1 MASGDGDDEE
11 GEDATR
17 EEGRWEM
24 QGSELEEEEAAG
36 GRVAPRGAR
45 SELEEEEA
53 GREEW
58 QPGELSSISIAPS
71 NVTTRRCVFCSDFGP
86 GTKRAEDEGR

>member
-1 MASGDGDDEE
+1 MSTLRVAKRDGNDEE

-36 GRVAPRGAR
+36 GRVA
-45 SELEEEEA
+45 
-53 GREEW
+53 
-58 QPGELSSISIAPS
+58 
-71 NVTTRRCVFCSDFGP
+71 TRRGCQAFL
-86 GTKRAEDEGR
+86 